1 MTKTEILNEIDTSL
15 TNFNNAQ
22 ALKGYDQMF
31 YLEGITINETPDGFS
46 YELNDSRDRESFLSN
61 LKPVTQQELRLAL
74 KPLFEKLEKIESKQ
88 TWFLK

>member
-15 TNFNNAQ
+15 TDFNNAQ

-46 YELNDSRDRESFLSN
+46 YDLNDSRDRESFLSN

-74 KPLFEKLEKIESKQ
+74 KPLLEKLEELESKQ